1 MSALNLLTLAVF
13 SASPVPVAETQALA
27 AQLESGVRVVDLRG
41 MALYDQSHVLG
52 ATAATPWSL
61 QRDGALRRQTLVL
74 VDAGLPGGPAE
85 RLAATL
91 AAQGVRVSALRGGFR
106 AWCDAGLP
114 TSAPCGRT
122 DVIPAAEALGRPLV
136 AADALATQAFATG
149 TGVVVAIPG
158 PGPLPAPRPGV
169 FWVDG
174 GETALRAAQ
183 APAALG
189 SAARAMLSKPSGS
202 PIGTDA
208 SSCGCQR

>member
-1 MSALNLLTLAVF
+1 MSALLIITALVL
-13 SASPVPVAETQALA
+13 SASPVPVTEPRALA
-27 AQLESGVRVVDLRG
+27 VQLESGVRVVDLRG
-41 MALYDQSHVLG
+41 LALYDQSHVLG

-85 RLAATL
+85 QLAATL

-106 AWCDAGLP
+106 AWCDAALP

-136 AADALATQAFATG
+136 TADALPTG
-149 TGVVVAIPG
+149 TGVVLAIPG

-174 GETALRAAQ
+174 GDTALRATQ

>member
-1 MSALNLLTLAVF
+1 MSALLTITILF
-13 SASPVPVAETQALA
+13 LTASPVPVTEPQALA

-61 QRDGALRRQTLVL
+61 QRGGVLRRQTLVL

-85 RLAATL
+85 QLAATL

-106 AWCDAGLP
+106 AWCEAGLP
-114 TSAPCGRT
+114 TSSPCGRV
-122 DVIPAAEALGRPLV
+122 DVIPAAEALGRPV
-136 AADALATQAFATG
+136 VNADALATS
-149 TGVVVAIPG
+149 TGVTIAFPP
-158 PGPLPAPRPGV
+158 PGPLPPPRPSV
-169 FWVDG
+169 FWIEG
-174 GETALRAAQ
+174 GEAALRAAQ

-189 SAARAMLSKPSGS
+189 SSARAMLSKPSGS